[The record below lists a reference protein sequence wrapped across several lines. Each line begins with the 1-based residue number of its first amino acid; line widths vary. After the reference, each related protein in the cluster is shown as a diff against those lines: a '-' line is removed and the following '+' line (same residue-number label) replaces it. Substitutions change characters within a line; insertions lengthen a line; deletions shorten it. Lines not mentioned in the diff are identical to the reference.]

1 MPDPWWSYLVVL
13 LRGQAGLLGQ
23 RRLPGGPASGDGA
36 GPGWLL
42 LVGRPH
48 HPGQH
53 IVLPP
58 QLPETHTLHLQ
69 RLLQLQDSDLQP
81 RTPLSGPGP
90 LPRGPAPPRSSAPG
104 GTDTGAR
111 RAPGGGTVGMDT
123 YLGLHLLLLQLNEGQ
138 AGEVHGVCGQR
149 GDKRLGARPTPS
161 LDQGPALASVLDLL
175 LAGLRGGHHVSGH
188 LVDRAGALLQAA
200 QVGAVLVGLHL
211 GARGRGSGWAPQD
224 RPPFPGP
231 LATRSVSPVHQ
242 RPEPSRARSLTLE
255 AATSWAV
262 LAAISWEQTMSSSYL
277 PVCSTTLSADSLGT
291 DRAEPGSLNPWGAG
305 PPARS
310 LLPSTRGDVHQ
321 LRGPPAHSLGGRDEA
336 FRPARVLGVKFLLRG
351 CPLVVTRGKA
361 GPESQRH
368 HLRQWML
375 TAPSP
380 LPPGPRQHQGFSCDS
395 QAHGVHWGVSRR
407 WHFRCLTSSLSHR
420 VEWSGMTRAPQS
432 CPLQELILAAGPA
445 AWPA

>member
-111 RAPGGGTVGMDT
+111 RAPGGGTVGVDT

-149 GDKRLGARPTPS
+149 GDKRLGAHPTPS
-161 LDQGPALASVLDLL
+161 LD
-175 LAGLRGGHHVSGH
+175 RGQHS
-188 LVDRAGALLQAA
+188 
-200 QVGAVLVGLHL
+200 
-211 GARGRGSGWAPQD
+211 
-224 RPPFPGP
+224 P
-231 LATRSVSPVHQ
+231 LSSICSWPDFVEAT
-242 RPEPSRARSLTLE
+242 T
-255 AATSWAV
+255 
-262 LAAISWEQTMSSSYL
+262 LAAISLTVREHSCRRL
-277 PVCSTTLSADSLGT
+277 RLGLCLSAFTWGRVGEGQGGPPGIAPRPLAPRPHAACPLST
-291 DRAEPGSLNPWGAG
+291 NARSRAAPGASPWRPPPAG
-305 PPARS
+305 PCWLRS
-310 LLPSTRGDVHQ
+310 RG
-321 LRGPPAHSLGGRDEA
+321 
-336 FRPARVLGVKFLLRG
+336 
-351 CPLVVTRGKA
+351 
-361 GPESQRH
+361 
-368 HLRQWML
+368 
-375 TAPSP
+375 
-380 LPPGPRQHQGFSCDS
+380 
-395 QAHGVHWGVSRR
+395 SRR
-407 WHFRCLTSSLSHR
+407 
-420 VEWSGMTRAPQS
+420 
-432 CPLQELILAAGPA
+432 
-445 AWPA
+445 